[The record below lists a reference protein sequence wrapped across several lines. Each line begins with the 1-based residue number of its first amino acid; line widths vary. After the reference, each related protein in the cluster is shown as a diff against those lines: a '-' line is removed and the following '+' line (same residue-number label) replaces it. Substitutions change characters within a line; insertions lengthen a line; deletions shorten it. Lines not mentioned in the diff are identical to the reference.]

1 MAGERRGAA
10 PEGGGRLSGGQEGA
24 THDRR
29 ILLFAKP
36 PVPGRVKTRLA
47 PLLGPEGA
55 AELYAAFLEDVVAAV
70 GRVEAEAELWLEP
83 PAGQDRAGRAAARA
97 EAAVLAERLGLGL
110 RWQAEGTG
118 LGARLRGAFE
128 RAFAD
133 GGAAAVALGS
143 DHPTLPPARLAE
155 AFRMLGTSQ
164 VTVGPSR
171 DGGYYLIG
179 LARSAWPAAADLFR
193 EVPWSTP
200 RVLAVTRERI
210 ESLRLRARELPA
222 WYDVDEPG
230 DLAVLRRDVNADS
243 RTAAA
248 LARLLPPEGAGGS
261 PGAVPATPRP

>member
-1 MAGERRGAA
+1 MTGEPDR
-10 PEGGGRLSGGQEGA
+10 A

-47 PLLGPEGA
+47 PLLGAEGA
-55 AELYAAFLEDVVAAV
+55 AELYAAFLEDVAAAV
-70 GRVEAEAELWLEP
+70 RSVEAEAELWLEP
-83 PAGQDRAGRAAARA
+83 PAGEDRAGPAAVRA
-97 EAAVLAERLGLGL
+97 EGAALAERLGLGL
-110 RWQAEGTG
+110 RWQEEGGG

-128 RAFAD
+128 RVFAD
-133 GGAAAVALGS
+133 GVAAAVALGS
-143 DHPTLPPARLAE
+143 DHPTIPAARLAD
-155 AFRMLGTSQ
+155 AFRALETSQ

-179 LARSAWPAAADLFR
+179 LTRSVWPAAADLFR

-200 RVLAVTRERI
+200 RVLDVTRSRI
-210 ESLRLRARELPA
+210 ERLRLRVRELPA

-230 DLAVLRRDVNADS
+230 DLAALRRDLDADS

-248 LARLLPPEGAGGS
+248 LARLLPSEGAA
-261 PGAVPATPRP
+261 GASGALPATPRP

>member
-1 MAGERRGAA
+1 MDRSADGGSRGRERVASAA
-10 PEGGGRLSGGQEGA
+10 A
-24 THDRR
+24 RR

-70 GRVEAEAELWLEP
+70 RPVQAGAELWLEP
-83 PAGQDRAGRAAARA
+83 ATGEHPDRRATARA
-97 EAAVLAERLGLGL
+97 EGAALAERLGLRL
-110 RWQAEGTG
+110 RWQAEGEE
-118 LGARLRGAFE
+118 LGGRLRGAFD

-133 GGAAAVALGS
+133 GVAEAVALGS

-155 AFRMLGTSQ
+155 AFRALATAR

-179 LARSAWPAAADLFR
+179 LSRSAWPGAADLFR

-200 RVLAVTRERI
+200 RVLAVTRGRI

-230 DLAVLRRDVNADS
+230 DLAVLRRHVSPDS

-248 LARLLPPEGAGGS
+248 LARLLPSEEAGGS